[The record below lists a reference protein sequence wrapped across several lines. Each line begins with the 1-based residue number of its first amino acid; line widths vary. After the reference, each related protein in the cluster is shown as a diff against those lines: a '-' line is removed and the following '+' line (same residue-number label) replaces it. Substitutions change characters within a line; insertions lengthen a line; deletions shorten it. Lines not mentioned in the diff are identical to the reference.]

1 MPLQI
6 RRGLDSQR
14 VTITPADGE
23 LIYATDDKKLYVGDG
38 TTVGGIAVT
47 GFTTEDA
54 YDATAQIFANGTH
67 TNITF
72 THNDAADSISAVV
85 SINTLTG
92 NLNANNFGLN
102 NLGNVTGSGTIDYQG
117 LIIADF
123 KGSIFAADSGVIL
136 DAQDRSVSADL
147 FGNVLASDNKLLVD
161 HQNGVINLDRTI
173 RANIVPWQDNDY
185 DLGTTSNRFRDLY
198 LSDSI
203 IMAGSIRRDTDSY
216 VIIDVADNFI
226 NLDGTIKGNLVPDTP
241 INPDIGSTFS
251 RFGDIYLGSAAG
263 TPGGK
268 NIIID
273 SVQIRAENN
282 NLFLPQS
289 FFIGNVAIQSVGTHI
304 DLPLGSTV
312 AGIPIGTTI
321 PPPIIPT
328 SDGFVEGQNYR
339 LNVIRDDSSFMVNTD
354 TGQFTGDLIGNVLGN
369 IFGNVTGDLV
379 GNVFGDL
386 RGSVLAEDSSFII
399 DSTNNSMS
407 IDSIVSNSLRS
418 TTIYTNYIETDDSSD
433 IVVKNITLFKSD
445 IFVEN
450 EIRGLLIGNV
460 IGDVTGDTKGTHFGS
475 VLANDSTVLLDADNQ
490 SFYGDVTGDVTGNVT
505 GNLTGNVFGNLT
517 GSSVTAT
524 NITTTGSFT
533 ASTVTASDVFG
544 RLFGDIYSASQ
555 GIQVFDGDETWSGIF
570 RGDLTGSVF
579 TDGSTLIIDGTE
591 GGKITTPSVTLTEF
605 LQLPVYASDAARSA
619 SIPVPSQGMV
629 IFMQSGTTP
638 AATNQP
644 QYFDGTNWVNL

>member
-23 LIYATDDKKLYVGDG
+23 LIYVTDSKKLYIGDG
-38 TTVGGIAVT
+38 TTVGGTAVT
-47 GFTTEDA
+47 GFTVEDA

-72 THNDAADSISAVV
+72 THNDVADSISAVV
-85 SINTLTG
+85 SINTLTE
-92 NLNANNFGLN
+92 NLNAGNFALN
-102 NLGNVTGSGTIDYQG
+102 NVGNVTGSGTIDYQG

-123 KGSIFAADSGVIL
+123 KGSVFAADSGTII
-136 DAQDRSVSADL
+136 DAQNRIVSADL
-147 FGNVLASDNKLLVD
+147 FGNVSASDNTILVD
-161 HQNGVINLDRTI
+161 HANGVINLDRTI
-173 RANIVPWQDNDY
+173 RNNVIPWQDDAY
-185 DLGTTSNRFRDLY
+185 DLGRPSDRFQDLY

-216 VIIDVADNFI
+216 VIIDIADNFI
-226 NLDGTIKGNLVPDTP
+226 NLDGTIKGNLIPDTP
-241 INPDIGSTFS
+241 VNPDIGSALS
-251 RFGDIYLGSAAG
+251 RFGDIYLGSISG
-263 TPGGK
+263 TPGGRT
-268 NIIID
+268 ITID
-273 SVQIRAENN
+273 NVQIRAENN

-289 FFIGNVAIQSVGTHI
+289 FFIGNVGIQAVGTHI

-312 AGIPIGTTI
+312 AGIPIGASVGSGNDFI
-321 PPPIIPT
+321 
-328 SDGFVEGQNYR
+328 EGVNYR
-339 LNVIRDDSSFMVNTD
+339 LNIIRDDSSFMVNSD
-354 TGQFTGDLIGNVLGN
+354 TGQFTGDLK
-369 IFGNVTGDLV
+369 
-379 GNVFGDL
+379 
-386 RGSVLAEDSSFII
+386 GSVFADNSSIMV
-399 DSTNNSMS
+399 DAVNSALS
-407 IDSIVSNSLRS
+407 ADSIISNSLKS
-418 TTIYTNYIETDDSSD
+418 TTIYTNYIETDDSTD
-433 IVVKNITLFKSD
+433 ITVKNITVFQSD
-445 IFVEN
+445 IRVEN
-450 EIRGLLIGNV
+450 EIRGLLIGDV
-460 IGDVTGDTKGTHFGS
+460 IGDVAGDTRGTHFGS

-490 SFYGDVTGDVTGNVT
+490 SFYGDVTGNVIGNVT
-505 GNLTGNVFGNLT
+505 GNLTGNVLGNLT

-524 NITTTGSFT
+524 TITTSGSFT
-533 ASTVTASDVFG
+533 ASVVNAIILNG
-544 RLFGDIYSASQ
+544 RLIGDIYSGPQ

-605 LQLPVYASDAARSA
+605 LQLPVYADDAARSA
-619 SIPVPSQGMV
+619 SISAPSQGMV